1 LDDDKW
7 EDYLKQHPDR
17 KEYFEKRKKI
27 YIKMLEI
34 YLDQERVD
42 YNFMEKYTRKY
53 M

>member
-1 LDDDKW
+1 MT
-7 EDYLKQHPDR
+7 YLEQHPDR

-27 YIKMLEI
+27 DIKMLEI

-42 YNFMEKYTRKY
+42 SHFMKKYAKRY